1 MAYAYDDAGLPISVA
16 TLGGANIFTG
26 PITFSNATASTST
39 STGAVVI
46 SGGLGVQG
54 NIYGSKVWGCV
65 WNDLADCIDV
75 PENTDLEYGYC
86 YCFDGENY
94 YKSKFSELVGR
105 VAGKTRGCGIY
116 KITDITN
123 EKVYIGQ
130 TRQTYSDRWRSHV
143 KRGLRAEPATNN
155 KLYNAMWE
163 DGVENFTFEVLCDCK
178 AEELNEKERYFIKFY
193 KSDEWGYNSNR
204 GVM

>member
-1 MAYAYDDAGLPISVA
+1 MAYAYDDAGIPISVA
-16 TLGGANIFTG
+16 TLGGANTFTG
-26 PITFSNATASTST
+26 PITFSNTTASTST

-94 YKSKFSELVGR
+94 YKSKGYLDDGIIGIHSDTAGFCMGKRENEKQMSVA
-105 VAGKTRGCGIY
+105 VAGFVLAYVDKEYPVGTPLTCKENGFLTKLKEEDISKNPHKIVGTFWKTEPC
-116 KITDITN
+116 
-123 EKVYIGQ
+123 EKWGAEGKEVEVNG
-130 TRQTYSDRWRSHV
+130 RMWV
-143 KRGLRAEPATNN
+143 KVR
-155 KLYNAMWE
+155 
-163 DGVENFTFEVLCDCK
+163 
-178 AEELNEKERYFIKFY
+178 
-193 KSDEWGYNSNR
+193 
-204 GVM
+204 

>member
-16 TLGGANIFTG
+16 TLGGANTFSG

-75 PENTDLEYGYC
+75 PESTDLEYGYC
-86 YCFDGENY
+86 YCFDGKNY
-94 YKSKFSELVGR
+94 YKSTGYLDDGIIGIHSDTAGFHMGKREDGKQMNVA
-105 VAGKTRGCGIY
+105 VAGFVLAYVDKEYPVGTPLTCKENGILTKLKEEDISKNPH
-116 KITDITN
+116 KIVGTFW
-123 EKVYIGQ
+123 K
-130 TRQTYSDRWRSHV
+130 
-143 KRGLRAEPATNN
+143 AEPNEFWGAEGKEVEVNGR
-155 KLYNAMWE
+155 MW
-163 DGVENFTFEVLCDCK
+163 VKVK
-178 AEELNEKERYFIKFY
+178 
-193 KSDEWGYNSNR
+193 
-204 GVM
+204 